1 MMSSSDGRRAAGK
14 AAVAAEPGISTTAVT
29 ETRHRAGD
37 ASEAASAEV
46 GNLAPVSSDSGSY
59 GSDGPQAGR
68 LDGSNSG
75 PDDPWFGVAGQ
86 PVVESDWLTGGNGAG
101 GEAAGARAGGPDR
114 SAMADPE
121 ITRVDWFLPGGRAAL
136 LPDSM
141 TVFAEEDKDEAE
153 TGQSRRQQHA
163 PAAAAGAPP
172 WAAEPAGSAEGA
184 PPPWENGPWPGP
196 GGARPSRPAAAPP
209 GWASRPAARQDEP
222 GPWTPRTVLVT
233 GLLPL
238 VVPGLVV
245 GLLGLRRSSPGEPGR
260 RASVLALAASLAWAV
275 VIVVLVV
282 VVAGGSGSS
291 AGCSYPAAVRQAYGT
306 AMADL
311 SGNASAATQAT
322 DLGIAASRAN
332 SAAAAAGD
340 VGVRSALFALAGD
353 LQQARADVIA
363 GKRPAVPPALRQR
376 LSADGAALKASCPA

>member
-14 AAVAAEPGISTTAVT
+14 AAVAAEPGISTAAVT

-46 GNLAPVSSDSGSY
+46 GNLAPVSSDSGKSE
-59 GSDGPQAGR
+59 
-68 LDGSNSG
+68 
-75 PDDPWFGVAGQ
+75 PDDPWFGA
-86 PVVESDWLTGGNGAG
+86 
-101 GEAAGARAGGPDR
+101 
-114 SAMADPE
+114 ADPE
-121 ITRVDWFLPGGRAAL
+121 ITRIDWFLPGGRAGL
-136 LPDSM
+136 LPDSV
-141 TVFAEEDKDEAE
+141 TVLAGDGEEEAE
-153 TGQSRRQQHA
+153 SGQSRQQQLA
-163 PAAAAGAPP
+163 PAAASGAPP
-172 WAAEPAGSAEGA
+172 WAAESTGSAEGA

-196 GGARPSRPAAAPP
+196 GGERPSRPAVTPRGP
-209 GWASRPAARQDEP
+209 ASQPAARQDDP

-245 GLLGLRRSSPGEPGR
+245 GVLGLRRSRPGEPDR

-282 VVAGGSGSS
+282 VAGGSGSPG
-291 AGCSYPAAVRQAYGT
+291 GCSYPAAVHQAYAT

-311 SGNASAATQAT
+311 SGGASAATQAT

-340 VGVRSALFALAGD
+340 VGVRSALFAMAGD

-363 GKRPAVPPALRQR
+363 GKKKGVPASLRAH
-376 LSADGAALKASCPA
+376 LAADGAALTASCPA